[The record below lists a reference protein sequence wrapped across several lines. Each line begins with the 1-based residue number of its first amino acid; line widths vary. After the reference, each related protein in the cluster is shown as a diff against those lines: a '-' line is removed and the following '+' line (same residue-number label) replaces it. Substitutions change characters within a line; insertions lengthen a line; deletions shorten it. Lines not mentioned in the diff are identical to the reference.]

1 MLASGGAWAARE
13 KVVQVGRGRD
23 EDRVRRLGCT
33 DRERRRGGRVVM
45 AAAVAADAVAR
56 AAVVAARAVIAGM
69 LVGVVAVIVR
79 RGGVH
84 RAMHRRVRRVEL
96 AQRDEPRQRGGLQ
109 GSHARSAKAMMR
121 VRRRMTAASI
131 SAAQDSTPPCFVTDR
146 NGSREFIT
154 GAPCFAAPCLWR

>member
-1 MLASGGAWAARE
+1 MLASGGRLGCSGKKSCRW
-13 KVVQVGRGRD
+13 D
-23 EDRVRRLGCT
+23 EAVTKTAVRRLGCT

-96 AQRDEPRQRGGLQ
+96 AQRDEPA
-109 GSHARSAKAMMR
+109 ARRPAR
-121 VRRRMTAASI
+121 AA
-131 SAAQDSTPPCFVTDR
+131 TP
-146 NGSREFIT
+146 
-154 GAPCFAAPCLWR
+154 GARKR